1 MWSPQPQNMSQQ
13 QRTLGM
19 TSAITLAGP
28 KEIDH
33 VRTEELVD
41 TLEQYNVS
49 MSDQELSHRFV
60 ALYPLPLQN

>member
-1 MWSPQPQNMSQQ
+1 MSQQ

-28 KEIDH
+28 KQLDYD
-33 VRTEELVD
+33 RTDELIE

-49 MSDQELSHRFV
+49 VTEQELNHRSVILKICLPVLLSHC
-60 ALYPLPLQN
+60 YWN